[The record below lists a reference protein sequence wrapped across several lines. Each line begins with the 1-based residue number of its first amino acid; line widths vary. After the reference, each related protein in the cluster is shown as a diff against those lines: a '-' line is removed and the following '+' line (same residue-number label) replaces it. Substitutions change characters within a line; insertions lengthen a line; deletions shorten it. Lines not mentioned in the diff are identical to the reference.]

1 MRLVLDTNT
10 ALSGLLWQGTPGKL
24 IDAAKRQE
32 VELFSSTPLLAELLG
47 VMTRYKFADA
57 LAARGLQVQTLFEG
71 YAALVQLVVPAQIT
85 RRLPAIQPTM
95 RCWPAHTL
103 DVTVDHL
110 LIGNP
115 VEDSPLANSRL
126 FRRFKMLERLNQDD
140 QDTVIKIIDAIIAKG
155 QVEAALAPVDAAA

>member
-1 MRLVLDTNT
+1 MPIVPSRAVRLVLDTNT

-71 YAALVQLVVPAQIT
+71 YAALVQLVVPAQINPT
-85 RRLPAIQPTM
+85 IARDPADDAVLACAHAGCHRGSSADRQSGGGFAA
-95 RCWPAHTL
+95 CQFALVPAL
-103 DVTVDHL
+103 
-110 LIGNP
+110 
-115 VEDSPLANSRL
+115 
-126 FRRFKMLERLNQDD
+126 
-140 QDTVIKIIDAIIAKG
+140 
-155 QVEAALAPVDAAA
+155 